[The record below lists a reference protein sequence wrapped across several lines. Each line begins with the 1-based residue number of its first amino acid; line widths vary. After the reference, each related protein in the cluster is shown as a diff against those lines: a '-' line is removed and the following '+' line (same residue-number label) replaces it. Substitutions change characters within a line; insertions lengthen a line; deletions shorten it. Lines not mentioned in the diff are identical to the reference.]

1 MEDPKQVI
9 YVIKIKK
16 NKSFINYKRVIRVF
30 FFFLI
35 ILILKMGKEKFE
47 FKMYWTHKKMLAE

>member
-9 YVIKIKK
+9 YVIKIK
-16 NKSFINYKRVIRVF
+16 NKSFINYKRVIQVF
-30 FFFLI
+30 FFFFWLI

-47 FKMYWTHKKMLAE
+47 IQM